1 MDLNFMA
8 IILMGETRSHEE
20 ITVKR
25 IRRGG
30 FLNRNEKLPDSKKA
44 KYNPKIR
51 IVFDGVFKPLK

>member
-1 MDLNFMA
+1 MA

-25 IRRGG
+25 MRRSE
-30 FLNRNEKLPDSKKA
+30 FSNRDEKLPDSKKA